1 MKANSFHIF
10 FFWFYIFVVTVFI
23 IIGLIQDKIDLMI
36 LGAVV
41 ACIASINDLYGRIK
55 LIEEKN
61 LD

>member
-10 FFWFYIFVVTVFI
+10 FFWFYIFVATVFI

-41 ACIASINDLYGRIK
+41 ACIASIIDLYGRIK